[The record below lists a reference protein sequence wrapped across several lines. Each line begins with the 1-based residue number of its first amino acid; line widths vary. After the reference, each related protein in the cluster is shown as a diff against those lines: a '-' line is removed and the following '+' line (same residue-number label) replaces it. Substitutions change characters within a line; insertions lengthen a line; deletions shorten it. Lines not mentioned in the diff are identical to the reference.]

1 MQNVD
6 RSPPPPPP
14 PAPFDPASAAGRRWP
29 KVLLVIAGLLSAAIG
44 VTVGAATGTSESA
57 SIAFRLAA
65 DGYYANAV
73 AVDEAIAQRS
83 GPLYFLDGGAS
94 GAAATAAETTVL
106 EWAAALGRRGQVDA
120 AVALYRSVTSPPS
133 LRLQAVDAMAALL
146 LKTAAADAAAGGYM
160 SAIQWLDEIATLA
173 PATPAGVQAGR
184 ALPVDQAGEAR
195 LLVAAGHAS
204 DAVTLLTTVLAEHSA
219 PATTIATSLFP
230 SALLAAGQENLIHDS
245 YKDAFG
251 ALHQLVTSY
260 PTTVE
265 ASQAEAML
273 AAPQVVT
280 GTLVTRSGLP
290 VSGRVRLSSNYKAE
304 PGGMYQTS
312 APFYSTTADSS
323 GDFSFPVVPVG
334 GPYVFEVLSGGNWTT
349 LINPATNQPVNP
361 VTVTPL
367 VPVDLTFVVLP
378 S

>member
-1 MQNVD
+1 
-6 RSPPPPPP
+6 
-14 PAPFDPASAAGRRWP
+14 
-29 KVLLVIAGLLSAAIG
+29 VLLVIAGLLSAAIG
-44 VTVGAATGTSESA
+44 VTVGAATGTSLSE
-57 SIAFRLAA
+57 SIASRLAA

-94 GAAATAAETTVL
+94 SAAGTAAEATVL
-106 EWAAALGRRGQVDA
+106 EWAAALGRKGQVDT
-120 AVALYRSVTSPPS
+120 AVTLYRSVKSPPS
-133 LRLQAVDAMAALL
+133 LQRQAVNAMAALL
-146 LKTAAADAAAGGYM
+146 LKTAAANAAAGHYLT
-160 SAIQWLDEIATLA
+160 AIQRLDEIATLA
-173 PATPAGVQAGR
+173 PATPPGIEAAR

-195 LLVAAGHAS
+195 LLVAAGRAS

-219 PATTIATSLFP
+219 PATRIATSLFP
-230 SALLAAGQENLIHDS
+230 SALLASGQENLIHDS
-245 YKDAFG
+245 YKDAFT
-251 ALHQLVTSY
+251 ALNQLVTSY

-273 AAPQVVT
+273 AAPQVVS
-280 GTLVTRSGLP
+280 GTLVTHSGLP
-290 VSGRVRLSSNYKAE
+290 VSGRVRLSSNYKSE
-304 PGGMYQTS
+304 PGDMYQTS
-312 APFYSTTADSS
+312 APFYFTTADSL
-323 GDFSFPVVPVG
+323 GDFTFPAVPVG

-349 LINPATNQPVNP
+349 LINPTTNQPVNP

>member
-1 MQNVD
+1 
-6 RSPPPPPP
+6 
-14 PAPFDPASAAGRRWP
+14 
-29 KVLLVIAGLLSAAIG
+29 VLLVIAGLLSAATGI
-44 VTVGAATGTSESA
+44 VVGAAAGTSMSA
-57 SIAFRLAA
+57 SIASRLAA

-94 GAAATAAETTVL
+94 GAAATAAETTVV
-106 EWAAALGRRGQVDA
+106 EWAAALGRKGQVDA
-120 AVALYRSVTSPPS
+120 AVSLYRSVTSPPS
-133 LRLQAVDAMAALL
+133 LHRQAVDAMGALL
-146 LKTAAADAAAGGYM
+146 VKTAAADAAAGHYLD
-160 SAIQWLDEIATLA
+160 AIQRLDEIATLA
-173 PATPAGVQAGR
+173 PATPAGAQAGR

-195 LLVAAGHAS
+195 LLVAAGRAS

-219 PATTIATSLFP
+219 PATRIATSLFP

-245 YKDAFG
+245 YKEAVL
-251 ALHQLVTSY
+251 ALDQLVASY
-260 PTTVE
+260 PTTAE
-265 ASQAEAML
+265 ASQAVAML

-280 GTLVTRSGLP
+280 GTLVTHSGLP

-304 PGGMYQTS
+304 PGGMYETS
-312 APFYSTTADSS
+312 APFFFTTADSS
-323 GDFSFPVVPVG
+323 GDFTFAAVPVG